1 MNLNNPG
8 LLTHFTSR
16 FTFVLLEDVL
26 SASPPETSD
35 FRDSETYFMPLSAAE
50 SVLVKVKFVAVWS
63 SPPTQNH
70 DKWSQIRLFR
80 PRLTTTIM
88 TVVKIR
94 IHIVRN
100 FFMLTSSL
108 KTRSAW
114 VWPLLPAVWS
124 QQSLYV
130 KDYNFLL
137 FFRLFAIWI
146 ITTNLSN
153 DLSFNDNDDWWMKRR
168 IFILLLKVMLEYV
181 HICNLI

>member
-35 FRDSETYFMPLSAAE
+35 FRDSETYFMPLCAAE

-108 KTRSAW
+108 KNRSASEFGHFY
-114 VWPLLPAVWS
+114 L
-124 QQSLYV
+124 QSEANNPFMS
-130 KDYNFLL
+130 KIIISCCFFDYLL
-137 FFRLFAIWI
+137 F
-146 ITTNLSN
+146 
-153 DLSFNDNDDWWMKRR
+153 
-168 IFILLLKVMLEYV
+168 E
-181 HICNLI
+181 